1 MNVVYKSL
9 LFLVI
14 FNFSVISYGTN
25 IKMETEEIIQD
36 ISSIFRNYYAPR
48 EWKSKQFAW
57 DLDKKLSDL
66 ESACRSVNDLQSFH
80 SNLKNFFQSSRD
92 YHTSILFAN
101 NGMSSLPISIKYIEG
116 KFYVS
121 YVAKSYASCI
131 LQPGDQI
138 IKIGDKDV
146 ETIALD
152 LIGNIE
158 NPSLTDWA
166 LASKKLTVRLGVFGD
181 YLEEG
186 SVIIQAKRKNE
197 LITAQLVW
205 NYDEN
210 QVSFETGSL
219 NSSFKY
225 DQAIESR
232 IPKKT
237 KKLLQAM
244 TTNLSGLS
252 YKLKLFDFLQQDS
265 TQQANNP
272 MSLGERESYL
282 PKLGDIIVWQAE
294 EKNPWDAYV
303 YLNEDKKLIGF
314 IRIPNYSPD
323 EKLGD
328 ANFFV
333 EKFGETLNKMNEIT
347 DMLVIDQLNNPGG
360 NILYLYALASII
372 TKEPLKTP
380 HHRFS
385 IDSKDVWD
393 AHNSLKQLDLLIKIF
408 DLLGV
413 KELGSMYGYPADIQ
427 FFFHMKSYFQFIIK
441 QWQEGKTLTDPYFL
455 YGVDYIR
462 PHPNY
467 SYSKPIL
474 LLINELDFSGGDFFP
489 EIAQQNKKVTL
500 MGANTAGA
508 GGYVLSKIERNRAG
522 IIGYS
527 YTSSLAFKDNGY
539 PLENLGIAPHIEY
552 MVSPL
557 DLKTGFV
564 PFKNEINNNIKNILN
579 ASNLP

>member
-1 MNVVYKSL
+1 MNVVYKNL
-9 LFLVI
+9 LFLVM
-14 FNFSVISYGTN
+14 FKFSTGTYGTN
-25 IKMETEEIIQD
+25 IKMEGEEIIQD
-36 ISSIFRNYYAPR
+36 ISSMFRNYYAPR
-48 EWKSKQFAW
+48 EWKLKHFSW
-57 DLDKKLSDL
+57 DLDVELSKL
-66 ESACRSVNDLQSFH
+66 ESSCSLANNIQSFH
-80 SNLKNFFQSSRD
+80 ASLKDFFQSSRD
-92 YHTSILFAN
+92 YHTSILFAH
-101 NGMSSLPISIKYIEG
+101 NGMSSLPISIKYIQG

-121 YVAKSYASCI
+121 YVAQSYASSM

-146 ETIALD
+146 ESIALA

-166 LASKKLTVRLGVFGD
+166 LASKKLTLRLGVFGD
-181 YLEEG
+181 CLEKG
-186 SVIIQAKRKNE
+186 SVIVQAKRKNE
-197 LITAQLVW
+197 NIFAQLVW

-210 QVSFETGSL
+210 QVSSEQGSL

-225 DQAIESR
+225 NQQIESK

-252 YKLKLFDFLQQDS
+252 YQLKLFDFLQQDS

-282 PKLGDIIVWQAE
+282 PKLGDVIVWQAQE
-294 EKNPWDAYV
+294 ENPWDAYV

-314 IRIPNYSPD
+314 IRIPSYSPD

-328 ANFFV
+328 TNFFV
-333 EKFGETLNKMNEIT
+333 EKFGETLNKMNEMT

-380 HHRFS
+380 HHRFT

-393 AHNSLKQLDLLIKIF
+393 AHDSLKKLDLLIKIF
-408 DLLGV
+408 ELLGV

-427 FFFHMKSYFQFIIK
+427 FFFHMKSYFQFIIQ
-441 QWQEGKTLTDPYFL
+441 QWEEGKTLTDPHFL

-462 PHPNY
+462 PNPNY
-467 SYSKPIL
+467 GYSKPIL

-500 MGANTAGA
+500 MGTNTAGA
-508 GGYVLSKIERNRAG
+508 GGYVLSKVERNRAG
-522 IIGYS
+522 VIGYS
-527 YTSSLAFKDNGY
+527 YTSSLAFKADGY

-552 MVSPL
+552 IVSPL
-557 DLKTGFV
+557 DLQTGFL
-564 PFKNEINNNIKNILN
+564 PFKNEINKTIKSILK
-579 ASNLP
+579 